1 MAKKLEKLINVYH
14 TGAYK
19 TKMSDLHLWFDIL
32 NNLIFN
38 NRIPAFRYNHIQR
51 MRDCVGCVI
60 MEDESRDSKWMD
72 LYVLPKYKDFK
83 TFVEVLAHE
92 MVHAYQYWI
101 IKDSCNHNENFYRW
115 RSKFRSAGIKL
126 SLTVDNVDIK

>member
-14 TGAYK
+14 PGAYK
-19 TKMSDLHLWFDIL
+19 TKMSDLDLWFDIL

-38 NRIPAFRYNHIQR
+38 NRIPAFRYNHIQS